1 MTQMTTN
8 DIANRLNQ
16 LERQNRN
23 LRRSLIGLGLS
34 VAVLMTA
41 GAAFSARS
49 EDLKDSTFA
58 TIHAS
63 KLIMRDSDGRER
75 IVMKLDHGEPTL
87 EMFNHQGK
95 RQVFLGIDELWDDT
109 AYLSVSSRLPNGD
122 VDKQA
127 VLAATTSSLNSSG
140 NSQLVLFDA
149 KPNKD
154 DIAIRN
160 HVRLSSGLP
169 DQKPFLE
176 IREASNKAQA
186 EVNLHLLMS
195 ELSTSGRQTLLDTN
209 ADPATLSGVKIAP

>member
-1 MTQMTTN
+1 MTQITIS
-8 DIANRLNQ
+8 DITNRLNH

-34 VAVLMTA
+34 VAAVMTV

-49 EDLKDSTFA
+49 EDPKNSKFA
-58 TIHAS
+58 TIHAG
-63 KLIMRDSDGRER
+63 KLVMSDSDGRER
-75 IVMKLDHGEPTL
+75 IVMKLDQGEPTL
-87 EMFNHQGK
+87 EMFNHDGK
-95 RQVFLGIDELWDDT
+95 RQIFLGIDELWDDT

-122 VDKQA
+122 IDKQA
-127 VLAATTSSLNSSG
+127 VLAATTSSRTSPG

-149 KPNKD
+149 TPNKD

-186 EVNLHLLMS
+186 EVNLDLLMS
-195 ELSTSGRQTLLDTN
+195 ELATSGRQTLLDTN
-209 ADPATLSGVKIAP
+209 ANPASLSGVKLSP